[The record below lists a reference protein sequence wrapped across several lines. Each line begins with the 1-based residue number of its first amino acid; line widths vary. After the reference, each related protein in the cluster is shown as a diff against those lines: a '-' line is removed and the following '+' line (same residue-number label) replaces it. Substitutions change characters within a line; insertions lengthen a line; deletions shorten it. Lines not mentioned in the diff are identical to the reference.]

1 MGMNMVQLDNNNFI
15 VQSHVGQVI
24 MSTTL
29 DTEDKVKQYYGG
41 TSWTKIEGRFLIGA
55 SSSYGVGTTGGEAT
69 HILTQAELPKTT
81 GTIRA
86 YNDFNL
92 NNSDLKNIIKG
103 VFSYDESTSFGTSS
117 NLTSGTSDAV
127 RNFNFNLGNS
137 QAHNNIP
144 PYYAVYIWVR
154 TA

>member
-41 TSWTKIEGRFLIGA
+41 TSWTKIEGKFLIGA

-69 HILTQAELPKTT
+69 HVLTTAEMPSHTH
-81 GTIRA
+81 
-86 YNDFNL
+86 NL
-92 NNSDLKNIIKG
+92 LCG
-103 VFSYDESTSFGTSS
+103 YGE
-117 NLTSGTSDAV
+117 TSGGRDAL
-127 RNFNFNLGNS
+127 RYQYWGGNALGWKSWLSENTGGS

>member
-1 MGMNMVQLDNNNFI
+1 MSMNMVQLDNGNFI

-55 SSSYGVGTTGGEAT
+55 SDDYDVGTTGGEAT
-69 HILTQAELPKTT
+69 HVLTVAEMPSHFHWDNYYWDGSGSTGVYDWKTCMINTANGGT
-81 GTIRA
+81 GNWTQYA
-86 YNDFNL
+86 NDEIV
-92 NNSDLKNIIKG
+92 S
-103 VFSYDESTSFGTSS
+103 
-117 NLTSGTSDAV
+117 LTG
-127 RNFNFNLGNS
+127 GS

>member
-1 MGMNMVQLDNNNFI
+1 MGMNMVQLDNGNFI

-69 HILTQAELPKTT
+69 HVLTVAEMPSHSHGFARQQWYAADTVV
-81 GTIRA
+81 
-86 YNDFNL
+86 
-92 NNSDLKNIIKG
+92 S
-103 VFSYDESTSFGTSS
+103 
-117 NLTSGTSDAV
+117 SGT
-127 RNFNFNLGNS
+127 NS
-137 QAHNNIP
+137 IYSWKSSTGGTTSASYKGGVYYTGGGSAHNNIP

>member
-1 MGMNMVQLDNNNFI
+1 MGMNMVQLDNGNFV

-41 TSWTKIEGRFLIGA
+41 TSWTKIEGKFLIGA

-69 HILTQAELPKTT
+69 HVLTTAEMPSHTHFYANYWD
-81 GTIRA
+81 G
-86 YNDFNL
+86 
-92 NNSDLKNIIKG
+92 SG
-103 VFSYDESTSFGTSS
+103 VDGSTSWRNSMICTS
-117 NLTSGTSDAV
+117 NGGYGDWTHI
-127 RNFNFNLGNS
+127 FNGVDISATGGS